1 MSDGE
6 GTDARLA
13 RCLELVREIA
23 ADNLADY
30 VADIASPRGSAAPS
44 APPSVPASRSAS
56 PPPGFPVTTGQ
67 IEVRWLRRDSRALP
81 SPRTHLPL
89 PPDYV
94 ALTSS
99 CRQIALHSRPL
110 APWFCDFR
118 LLAGA
123 RLPGRHGSAGG
134 ALCPGVYGLCTTA
147 NAAAA
152 ARDKTHARQPPKPWM
167 RIGSTTELMEA
178 STAAPGATRD
188 CAHAWTSCRR
198 QCAEGAEPPPS
209 RSQRVGGA
217 VSADLGDSAPF
228 LNRRSEVAARLTAGG
243 ADGQHHETQQPPPPA
258 SPQPS
263 QPSQPQQPQQ
273 SQPPHRP
280 FLPVSSSRAHLRT
293 RMTTCSAAT

>member
-23 ADNLADY
+23 ADNGGH

-67 IEVRWLRRDSRALP
+67 IVVRWLRRELLRATFAAHTS
-81 SPRTHLPL
+81 SPT
-89 PPDYV
+89 PPADYV

-110 APWFCDFR
+110 APGFCDFR

-123 RLPGRHGSAGG
+123 RASRAPRQRRWSFMPRRIRPLPTPRTPPRR
-134 ALCPGVYGLCTTA
+134 PGI
-147 NAAAA
+147 
-152 ARDKTHARQPPKPWM
+152 RPHARQPPKPWM

-178 STAAPGATRD
+178 STAAPG
-188 CAHAWTSCRR
+188 S
-198 QCAEGAEPPPS
+198 
-209 RSQRVGGA
+209 
-217 VSADLGDSAPF
+217 DS
-228 LNRRSEVAARLTAGG
+228 
-243 ADGQHHETQQPPPPA
+243 
-258 SPQPS
+258 
-263 QPSQPQQPQQ
+263 
-273 SQPPHRP
+273 
-280 FLPVSSSRAHLRT
+280 
-293 RMTTCSAAT
+293 